1 MSNSTRTTP
10 PPAPVRESIVLTL
23 TPAEFARVKRALDF
37 FERSLELVADHQLL
51 GMRSVDLEQKSAS
64 DLVKRLRAMPF

>member
-1 MSNSTRTTP
+1 MSKANTP

-23 TPAEFARVKRALDF
+23 TPTEFARVKRALDF
-37 FERSLELVADHQLL
+37 FERTLETVSDFQLL

-64 DLVKRLRAMPF
+64 DLVRKLRAMPF